1 MYSRGHKFWEENP
14 FARSVYQAM
23 VPVKDGRASYS
34 SKESQQQREIDVA
47 NKTAKVVRFHALGG
61 PEVLKIQ
68 DEPIPVPG
76 AGEALLQVKAIGLNR
91 AEVMFRAGQYLES
104 AVLPS
109 KLGYEAAGVVAAV
122 GPDVDKSWIGRK
134 ASTVP
139 GFLMTNYGVYGEV
152 ALVPA
157 SALAIYPEKLT
168 PEEGTSIW
176 MQYLTAYGALITN
189 ARIGKGDF
197 VIITAASS
205 SVGIAAIEMVKAE
218 GAISIATTRTSKKK
232 GVRVEVGAAHV
243 IATAEENFLP
253 RVKEITGGKGAR
265 VIFDPIGGKGVAA
278 LAEAAA
284 HEGIIF
290 EYGALAPEPTP
301 FPLFAAL
308 SKALTV
314 RGYTVRE
321 ILSVPQLKAAA
332 VKYVF
337 DHVAAGNFKPRIDR
351 VFPLAQI
358 VEAHRYMESNQQIG
372 KIVVTV

>member
-1 MYSRGHKFWEENP
+1 MAAKEIRTCEEINMP
-14 FARSVYQAM
+14 
-23 VPVKDGRASYS
+23 
-34 SKESQQQREIDVA
+34 

-68 DEPIPVPG
+68 EETVPEPG
-76 AGEALLQVKAIGLNR
+76 KGEALLSVKAIGLNR

-104 AVLPS
+104 PTLPS
-109 KLGYEAAGVVAAV
+109 KLGYEAAGVVTAV
-122 GPDVDKSWIGRK
+122 GPDVDKSWIGK
-134 ASTVP
+134 KVSTVP

-157 SALAIYPEKLT
+157 SALAIYPERLT

-197 VIITAASS
+197 VLITAASS

-232 GVRVEVGAAHV
+232 SVLTEVGAAHV
-243 IATAEENFLP
+243 IATDEENFLA
-253 RVKEITGGKGAR
+253 RIEQITAGKGAR
-265 VIFDPIGGKGVAA
+265 VIFDPIGGKGIAA

-284 HEGIIF
+284 YQGIIF
-290 EYGALAPEPTP
+290 QYGALAPEPTP

-308 SKALTV
+308 GKGLTF

-337 DHVAAGNFKPRIDR
+337 DHVAAGDFKPRIDR

-372 KIVVTV
+372 KIVVTT

>member
-1 MYSRGHKFWEENP
+1 M
-14 FARSVYQAM
+14 
-23 VPVKDGRASYS
+23 
-34 SKESQQQREIDVA
+34 A
-47 NKTAKVVRFHALGG
+47 NNTAKIVRFHSLGG
-61 PEVLKIQ
+61 PEVLQIKE
-68 DEPIPVPG
+68 EPIPVPG
-76 AGEALLQVKAIGLNR
+76 RGEALLNVKAIGLNR
-91 AEVMFRAGQYLES
+91 AEVMFRNGRYLES
-104 AVLPS
+104 PVLPS

-122 GPDVDKSWIGRK
+122 GPDVDKSWIGKK

-157 SALAIYPEKLT
+157 SALAVYPEKLT

-205 SVGIAAIEMVKAE
+205 SGGIAAIEMAKAE

-232 GVRVEVGAAHV
+232 AVLVEVGAAHV
-243 IATAEENFLP
+243 IATDEEGFVA

-265 VIFDPIGGKGVAA
+265 VIFDPIGGKGVTA

-284 HEGIIF
+284 YEGIIF
-290 EYGALAPEPTP
+290 EYGALAPEPTS

-308 SKALTV
+308 GKGLTV

-321 ILSVPQLKAAA
+321 ILSVPDLKAKA

-337 DHVAAGNFKPRIDR
+337 DHVAAGRFKPRIDR
-351 VFPLAQI
+351 VFPLAHI